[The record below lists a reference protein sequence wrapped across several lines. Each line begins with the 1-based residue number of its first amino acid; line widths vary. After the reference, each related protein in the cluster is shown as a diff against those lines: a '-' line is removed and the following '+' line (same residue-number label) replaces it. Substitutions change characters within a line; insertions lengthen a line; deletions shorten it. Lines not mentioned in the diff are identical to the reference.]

1 MAKPV
6 TVKKSDTKDSKVTE
20 KTKTVQDS
28 VTDDFAADLIK
39 MINKE
44 HNEKIAFNLGTD
56 NAPTYV
62 KRWISTGSKQMDYI
76 ISNKRDGGLP
86 EGRIVEIQGPPG
98 IGKSTLVSLIARST
112 QRMGGIAVYIDTEN
126 ATNPD
131 MLAQM
136 GVDVAK
142 RFIFVQ
148 SPCTEEILNVIE
160 STILKARS
168 MTKDVPVTVIWDS
181 VSQSS
186 PRAELEGDYD
196 QNSIGL
202 QARVLSKGM
211 RKIANVIGGQN
222 VLLVLVS
229 QQRIKIG
236 CVDPSTVVQYRK
248 VSNPEQITAGTISK
262 LFTDM
267 GHDFS
272 TMKLNEPIK
281 VNGWEVKTINDIW
294 KPITQIVRKSKAE
307 HMQLTTDTGNYILN
321 CSPEHKV
328 FVQNHETKTSS
339 FEEVEFLRNAPSMTH
354 KVMTESGWLG
364 FNIEKITN
372 SFIEI
377 ADIEVGEEHS
387 YYTNGILSHNTM
399 FGDPVT
405 TAGGMAIPYSASVRI
420 RLDGGSQIKDKDE
433 NVIGINCTAR
443 TIKNKVAKPFRK
455 IGFRILFGRGIFEN
469 DELFDLLRLHCKDNA
484 KTGVKINGKCVSVD
498 GEGSWKTF
506 TISDE
511 KTGDVETEVKFYK
524 ADFTEK
530 VLDIPEYKDYVDALM
545 DDAFILGLDGKVETH
560 STYGALV
567 EGENGAQGSS
577 VEDLPAN

>member
-6 TVKKSDTKDSKVTE
+6 TAKKNDTKETKIIE

-28 VTDDFAADLIK
+28 VTDDFSADLIK

-76 ISNKRDGGLP
+76 ISNRRDGGLP

-112 QRMGGIAVYIDTEN
+112 QKMGGIAVYIDTEN
-126 ATNPD
+126 ATNPET
-131 MLAQM
+131 LSNM

-148 SPCTEEILNVIE
+148 SPCTEEILGVIE

-229 QQRIKIG
+229 QQRMKIG
-236 CVDPSTVVQYRK
+236 CVKPDTIVQSRLA
-248 VSNPEQITAGTISK
+248 SNPDRITTGTLLE
-262 LFTDM
+262 LFSNM

-272 TMKLNEPIK
+272 TMSLNEPVK
-281 VNGWEVKTINDIW
+281 VSGWEVKTVDDAW
-294 KPITQIVRKSKAE
+294 KPITQIVRKNKAQ
-307 HMQLTTDTGNYILN
+307 HMRLTTDGCFDSATAGFKSFSVS
-321 CSPEHKV
+321 CSAEHKV
-328 FVQNHETKTSS
+328 FVQNHETKETS
-339 FEEVEFLRNAPSMTH
+339 FEEVEFLMNAPVMTY
-354 KVMTESGWLG
+354 KVMTEIGWLG
-364 FNIEKITN
+364 FKVERVENDTID
-372 SFIEI
+372 I
-377 ADIEVGEEHS
+377 ADIEVDEAHS

-399 FGDPVT
+399 FGDP
-405 TAGGMAIPYSASVRI
+405 
-420 RLDGGSQIKDKDE
+420 
-433 NVIGINCTAR
+433 
-443 TIKNKVAKPFRK
+443 
-455 IGFRILFGRGIFEN
+455 
-469 DELFDLLRLHCKDNA
+469 
-484 KTGVKINGKCVSVD
+484 CVSP
-498 GEGSWKTF
+498 
-506 TISDE
+506 
-511 KTGDVETEVKFYK
+511 ETKIQIRK
-524 ADFTEK
+524 R
-530 VLDIPEYKDYVDALM
+530 
-545 DDAFILGLDGKVETH
+545 
-560 STYGALV
+560 
-567 EGENGAQGSS
+567 S
-577 VEDLPAN
+577 V

>member
-6 TVKKSDTKDSKVTE
+6 TTKKSEVKPAIE
-20 KTKTVQDS
+20 KTKTAQDN
-28 VTDDFAADLIK
+28 VTDDFSADLIK

-44 HNEKIAFNLGTD
+44 HNSKIAFNLGTD
-56 NAPTYV
+56 TAPTDV

-76 ISNKRDGGLP
+76 ISNRRDGGLP

-112 QRMGGIAVYIDTEN
+112 QQMGGIAVYIDTEN
-126 ATNPD
+126 ATNPE
-131 MLAQM
+131 MLANM

-229 QQRIKIG
+229 QQRMKIG
-236 CVDPSTVVQYRK
+236 VLY
-248 VSNPEQITAGTISK
+248 
-262 LFTDM
+262 
-267 GHDFS
+267 
-272 TMKLNEPIK
+272 
-281 VNGWEVKTINDIW
+281 
-294 KPITQIVRKSKAE
+294 
-307 HMQLTTDTGNYILN
+307 
-321 CSPEHKV
+321 
-328 FVQNHETKTSS
+328 
-339 FEEVEFLRNAPSMTH
+339 
-354 KVMTESGWLG
+354 
-364 FNIEKITN
+364 
-372 SFIEI
+372 
-377 ADIEVGEEHS
+377 
-387 YYTNGILSHNTM
+387 
-399 FGDPVT
+399 GDPVT

-420 RLDGGSQIKDKDE
+420 RLDGGSQIKDKDD

-455 IGFRILFGRGIFEN
+455 IGFRILFGRGIFESE
-469 DELFDLLRLHCKDNA
+469 ELFDLLRVHCKENA
-484 KTGVKINGKCVSVD
+484 KTPCKTNGKLVSID
-498 GEGSWKTF
+498 GEGAWKTF
-506 TISDE
+506 TIANE
-511 KTGDVETEVKFYK
+511 KTGEIETEVKFYK
-524 ADFTEK
+524 QDFGPK
-530 VLDIPEYKDYVDALM
+530 VLDVPEYKEYVAALM
-545 DDAFILGLDGKVETH
+545 DA
-560 STYGALV
+560 ALV
-567 EGENGAQGSS
+567 LGTGSAIEEHQTYEESPEGEVGAQGSS
-577 VEDLPAN
+577 AEDIVVN

>member
-6 TVKKSDTKDSKVTE
+6 TAKKNDTKEVKVIE
-20 KTKTVQDS
+20 KTKTVQDN
-28 VTDDFAADLIK
+28 VTDDFSADLIK

-62 KRWISTGSKQMDYI
+62 KRWISTGSKQMDYV
-76 ISNKRDGGLP
+76 ISNRRNGGLP

-112 QRMGGIAVYIDTEN
+112 QKMGGIAVYIDTEN

-131 MLAQM
+131 MLTNM
-136 GVDVAK
+136 GVDVTK

-229 QQRIKIG
+229 QQRTKIG
-236 CVDPSTVVQYRK
+236 V
-248 VSNPEQITAGTISK
+248 
-262 LFTDM
+262 
-267 GHDFS
+267 
-272 TMKLNEPIK
+272 
-281 VNGWEVKTINDIW
+281 
-294 KPITQIVRKSKAE
+294 
-307 HMQLTTDTGNYILN
+307 
-321 CSPEHKV
+321 
-328 FVQNHETKTSS
+328 
-339 FEEVEFLRNAPSMTH
+339 
-354 KVMTESGWLG
+354 
-364 FNIEKITN
+364 
-372 SFIEI
+372 
-377 ADIEVGEEHS
+377 
-387 YYTNGILSHNTM
+387 M
-399 FGDPVT
+399 FGDNVT
-405 TAGGMAIPYSASVRI
+405 TAGGMAIPYSSSVRI

-455 IGFRILFGRGIFEN
+455 IAFRILFGRGIFEN
-469 DELFDLLRLHCKDNA
+469 DELFDLLRLHCKENA
-484 KTGVKINGKCVSVD
+484 KTGVKVNGKCVSVN
-498 GEGSWKTF
+498 GEGAWKTF
-506 TISDE
+506 TVSDE
-511 KTGDVETEVKFYK
+511 KNGDVETEVKFYK

-530 VLDIPEYKDYVDALM
+530 ILDIPEYQEYVNALM
-545 DDAFILGLDGKVETH
+545 DDAFILGLDGKVEEH
-560 STYGALV
+560 STYEALAD
-567 EGENGAQGSS
+567 GENGSQGSS